1 MGVVEHA
8 IALSDINTLL
18 RVLLV
23 VCRAHLL
30 DERLLMLLRL
40 LCSSHLGQACA
51 EGRSELLLRLLCR
64 CLGAVGLRRLRLERW
79 LRVWLCLL
87 HQLLLRGGLRPM
99 GIQQLRLVELKGREV
114 LLCSGAILVG
124 TGEDETNTF
133 DIDLMLGGLTSGEL
147 LEETS
152 MLSDSEGEDAQ
163 GPADSMGCAT
173 NDEVVASGKATGSL
187 ALTLLCDDAGAG
199 LGVHLR
205 NRSWRC
211 SERKTSPL
219 QKEGEST
226 PA

>member
-64 CLGAVGLRRLRLERW
+64 CLGAVGLRRLRL
-79 LRVWLCLL
+79 CLL

-124 TGEDETNTF
+124 TGEDETNAF

-173 NDEVVASGKATGSL
+173 NDEVVASGKATGSF

-211 SERKTSPL
+211 SERKTSTS